1 MRLPF
6 SQNSTNTVE
15 ESISKSPLRT
25 SFHFPI
31 MTLTLDLPMFAPG
44 QTLQYYV
51 DSKTGEPTLTTL
63 KIDKK
68 GRAKVTIQPNGGLII
83 Q

>member
-1 MRLPF
+1 
-6 SQNSTNTVE
+6 
-15 ESISKSPLRT
+15 
-25 SFHFPI
+25 
-31 MTLTLDLPMFAPG
+31 MFAPG

-51 DSKTGEPTLTTL
+51 DSKVGEPILTTL
-63 KIDKK
+63 KTDKK

>member
-1 MRLPF
+1 M
-6 SQNSTNTVE
+6 TC
-15 ESISKSPLRT
+15 PLD
-25 SFHFPI
+25 PL
-31 MTLTLDLPMFAPG
+31 TLTLDLPMFAPV